1 MAGDELGSVIL
12 GVRVDASDAT
22 KGLAEVGEALDQVGK
37 EAGDFESAVDKSFNN
52 ASESV
57 EQLGKSANNTGDDIE
72 GLGGLFTR
80 SAAEI
85 AKGTDKIETGFVG
98 LDGLKDVTGELDSSL
113 KGLGGAIGLVSPE
126 AERMLMAVGDMS
138 GGLEASSRLAKLA
151 GVSHRA
157 LLLALGPL
165 TIAIGAAAAA
175 FALMKMEQE
184 QAEAVAKV
192 AREGLIATT
201 ALQNQSLD
209 VLRTRLV
216 LLGEMTQLEANRESL
231 LESQQVS
238 RTSQLAEETEAQ
250 NELTESTR
258 GLWNSVLTLVGSES
272 TATATARARLLVSR
286 EQLEAGDELRD
297 DQIRTLDVVE
307 ATTAAT
313 EAATVATAENT
324 AATTAAAAAAAVLA
338 LNRQAD
344 LDLLGAADPLLAI
357 FLQRSQAIADMRT
370 AGLTSERAHLLNLQ
384 NEVELEA
391 GRAAALETTAEAVE
405 ALDPKIASLAIQSK
419 AAASAAEAHA
429 LAIENGDNA
438 LAASA
443 VAMSGFFDLASQMSG
458 ENANELKALAI
469 AETTINGLAAGIKAF
484 AELGPVAGGIAAAGI
499 AASTAAA
506 LMQIEGQAIPTMH
519 SGGIVGGGVGD
530 RTINAQSGEA
540 VLNRQAV
547 ANIGGPR
554 AVEDLNNSQSGG
566 AGGGVVVNLSYRQ
579 RAFDSVVIDNL
590 AKGGPLR
597 SALNRAASKGR
608 RRQGG
613 VL

>member
-157 LLLALGPL
+157 LLLALGPV
-165 TIAIGAAAAA
+165 TIAIAAAAAA

-216 LLGEMTQLEANRESL
+216 LLGEMTQLEANREAL

-238 RTSQLAEETEAQ
+238 RTSQLAEATEAQ
-250 NELTESTR
+250 NDLIESTR
-258 GLWNSVLTLVGSES
+258 GLWNQTLTLVGHEA
-272 TATATARARLLVSR
+272 TATATARARLEVAR
-286 EQLEAGDELRD
+286 EQLTAGDELRD
-297 DQIRTLDVVE
+297 DQIRTISIIED
-307 ATTAAT
+307 TAAAT
-313 EAATVATAENT
+313 AAATVATADNT

-338 LNRQAD
+338 VNRQAD

-357 FLQRSQAIADMRT
+357 FLQRSQAIADMRD

-405 ALDPKIASLAIQSK
+405 ALDPKIAALAAQSK
-419 AAASAAEAHA
+419 AAASAANAHA
-429 LAIENGDNA
+429 LAIENSDNA